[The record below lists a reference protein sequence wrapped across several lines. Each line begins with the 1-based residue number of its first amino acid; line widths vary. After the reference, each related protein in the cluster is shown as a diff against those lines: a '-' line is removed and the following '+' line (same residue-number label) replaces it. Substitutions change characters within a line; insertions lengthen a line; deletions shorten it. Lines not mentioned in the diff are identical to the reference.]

1 MRRLPGE
8 QDSNSTATAKSVA
21 ALQQGRGEAY
31 RKTPLLP
38 GEGSPRL
45 PRHGR
50 ARPDHPRLP
59 LRRAE
64 FKTWMLATRASMTP
78 RHRGRPANLSPPPKP
93 RLCFC
98 PSRPNRGGFA
108 RHHEAGRESG
118 LRGER
123 ALRARTSALRKGA
136 IHLCGQ
142 PARSTAEGFSSM
154 GEALPVLPDVTR
166 RRRHH
171 REPRA
176 GLGRRPMALLRQKTS
191 TFGTQPSTA
200 TPPGPAPSLGW
211 RSPQILAASSRRE
224 HRPVA
229 SNPVSGAAAIAFHVA
244 CPDRADLTQPPRSSW
259 ASEARPGIHRRA
271 QRSTMDPGAARLRR
285 LSRMTGLRPRTSRP
299 HPEEAR
305 MGRLE
310 GCSSWFQRLREHP
323 SRRPPKRPPQDQV
336 ESCRKLAGH

>member
-1 MRRLPGE
+1 MRRLAGE

-21 ALQQGRGEAY
+21 ALQQ
-31 RKTPLLP
+31 
-38 GEGSPRL
+38 RL
-45 PRHGR
+45 PREPRHRTPLPDGR
-50 ARPDHPRLP
+50 RVP
-59 LRRAE
+59 
-64 FKTWMLATRASMTP
+64 RASP
-78 RHRGRPANLSPPPKP
+78 SHEAAFHRGRPANLSPPPKP

-108 RHHEAGRESG
+108 RHHEAGWESG

-123 ALRARTSALRKGA
+123 ALRARTSALRRGA
-136 IHLCGQ
+136 IHLCGR

-211 RSPQILAASSRRE
+211 RSR
-224 HRPVA
+224 
-229 SNPVSGAAAIAFHVA
+229 
-244 CPDRADLTQPPRSSW
+244 
-259 ASEARPGIHRRA
+259 
-271 QRSTMDPGAARLRR
+271 
-285 LSRMTGLRPRTSRP
+285 
-299 HPEEAR
+299 
-305 MGRLE
+305 
-310 GCSSWFQRLREHP
+310 P
-323 SRRPPKRPPQDQV
+323 SRRKPARA
-336 ESCRKLAGH
+336 SACRKQSRQRRGSHRIPHRLSGSC

>member
-1 MRRLPGE
+1 MRRLAGE
-8 QDSNSTATAKSVA
+8 QDSNSTATAKSIA
-21 ALQQGRGEAY
+21 APQQGLPRGA
-31 RKTPLLP
+31 PQNPSP
-38 GEGSPRL
+38 GWEKGSPRL
-45 PRHGR
+45 SL
-50 ARPDHPRLP
+50 ARSRL
-59 LRRAE
+59 R
-64 FKTWMLATRASMTP
+64 
-78 RHRGRPANLSPPPKP
+78 RGRPANLSPPPKP

-123 ALRARTSALRKGA
+123 ALRARASALHKGV
-136 IHLCGQ
+136 IHLCGR

-211 RSPQILAASSRRE
+211 RSR
-224 HRPVA
+224 
-229 SNPVSGAAAIAFHVA
+229 
-244 CPDRADLTQPPRSSW
+244 
-259 ASEARPGIHRRA
+259 
-271 QRSTMDPGAARLRR
+271 
-285 LSRMTGLRPRTSRP
+285 
-299 HPEEAR
+299 
-305 MGRLE
+305 
-310 GCSSWFQRLREHP
+310 P
-323 SRRPPKRPPQDQV
+323 SRRRAG
-336 ESCRKLAGH
+336 ESIGLSQAIPSAARQPSHSTSLSGSC